1 MNDIE
6 HEFKERLR
14 DTSRTFRKKEGRH
27 TLKSENVIY
36 CAFGTDRFTVG
47 RNEAQRSAPERLARF
62 GLSRANVEG
71 RSALDLG
78 CHNGA
83 MLMELT
89 NLGPSHGLGIEYD
102 AEKVA
107 IAREIATYCGLNQ
120 LHFEQGDLDLLDA
133 AALGTFDVVFALA
146 IEAHVLDAGRLY
158 ALLGKV
164 TGDILCFEGNGN
176 CDVDAVKESLQAVGF
191 QTIHYIGFCDDDIVP
206 ANNKRPMLV
215 ARKAEPALI

>member
-1 MNDIE
+1 MKNIE
-6 HEFKERLR
+6 SEFKERLR
-14 DTSRTFRKKEGRH
+14 NTSRTFRKKEGRH
-27 TLKSENVIY
+27 TLKTDDVIY

-47 RNEAQRSAPERLARF
+47 RHEAQRSAPQRLTRF

-89 NLGPSHGLGIEYD
+89 NLGPARGLGIEYD
-102 AEKVA
+102 ADKVA

-120 LHFEQGDLDLLDA
+120 LRFEQGDLDRLDA
-133 AALGTFDVVFALA
+133 DALGTFDIVFALA
-146 IEAHVLDAGRLY
+146 IEAHVLDADRLY

-164 TGDILCFEGNGN
+164 AGDLLCFEGNGN
-176 CDVDAVKESLQAVGF
+176 CNVDAVKESLRAVGF
-191 QTIHYIGFCDDDIVP
+191 KTIHYIGFCDDDIVP

-215 ARKAEPALI
+215 ARK